1 MTATAAANATDP
13 LFPYTVLFLSGRGAV
28 ECSLVLAA
36 NAVSALGI
44 VQAGYAIG
52 ADPAAPGGG
61 EDALAQD
68 LGDIPPAA
76 ECLAVYP
83 GHQIGSLGGVSP
95 EPAQP
100 AAGLRVGAA
109 PAPDQSRPKRAGQ
122 GRHPAVAAA
131 ARAEKRSDAI
141 GQAKRKT

>member
-1 MTATAAANATDP
+1 MTPTATDP
-13 LFPYTVLFLSGRGAV
+13 LFPYTVLSLSGNGTV

-36 NAVSALGI
+36 DAVSALTAA
-44 VQAGYAIG
+44 QARHATDAG
-52 ADPAAPGGG
+52 PAAPGGG

-68 LGDIPPAA
+68 LGGIPPAA

-95 EPAQP
+95 EPALP
-100 AAGLRVGAA
+100 AVGLRVGAA